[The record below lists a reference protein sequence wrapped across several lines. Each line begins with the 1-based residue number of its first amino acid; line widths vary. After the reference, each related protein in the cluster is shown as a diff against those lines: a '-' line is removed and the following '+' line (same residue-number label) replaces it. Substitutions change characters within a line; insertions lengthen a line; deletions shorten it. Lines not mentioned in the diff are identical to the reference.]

1 MTQYKGH
8 IPGSGIQQHSAG
20 ELFPVYIE
28 KVGDL
33 WYAVHP
39 EKRWRSIGVS
49 THASA
54 EVISSI
60 FLDRATS
67 GVDHPKGRQRYE
79 AELKAR
85 QNYVPE
91 PQPEESSPAETQ
103 SISSTSEGDCM
114 NNPSMVT
121 PRKWALYQWHWA
133 IDYGECGL
141 VINCIAQS
149 QEDAERAVSSADL
162 GRVVAAYGF
171 EYGKDK
177 DSLTITELPGYAGG
191 VCAWVVEG

>member
-67 GVDHPKGRQRYE
+67 GVDHPQGRQRYE

-85 QNYVPE
+85 QNYVPA
-91 PQPEESSPAETQ
+91 PQPEESSPAETP
-103 SISSTSEGDCM
+103 STTTTGRSAEPRIRWRKYWITAPSGSSRYRSLDG
-114 NNPSMVT
+114 
-121 PRKWALYQWHWA
+121 
-133 IDYGECGL
+133 
-141 VINCIAQS
+141 
-149 QEDAERAVSSADL
+149 AVVYAPADL
-162 GRVVAAYGF
+162 PSGPGAVVQVIR
-171 EYGKDK
+171 E
-177 DSLTITELPGYAGG
+177 TPGQYATTFD
-191 VCAWVVEG
+191 VPTVLLARWHPYEPEGHRYCYCQRARPV

>member
-67 GVDHPKGRQRYE
+67 GVDHPQGRQRYE

-85 QNYVPE
+85 QNYVPARPRPKVPTLIE
-91 PQPEESSPAETQ
+91 IVSVPGADTVRVALHVPGGATVTTRPMTRTQ
-103 SISSTSEGDCM
+103 ADG
-114 NNPSMVT
+114 VLA
-121 PRKWALYQWHWA
+121 ALA
-133 IDYGECGL
+133 S
-141 VINCIAQS
+141 V
-149 QEDAERAVSSADL
+149 R
-162 GRVVAAYGF
+162 
-171 EYGKDK
+171 
-177 DSLTITELPGYAGG
+177 GG
-191 VCAWVVEG
+191 VQTQAIYLTNLVLMDMANS